1 MGNKLLCIVHART
14 CGAIVEIFLILVN
27 EKKNRKLIRVAGF
40 LVLLAWIEFEFQ
52 VSGSNLKLDPSFFF
66 TFMCYIKNKIR

>member
-27 EKKNRKLIRVAGF
+27 EKK
-40 LVLLAWIEFEFQ
+40 IE
-52 VSGSNLKLDPSFFF
+52 N
-66 TFMCYIKNKIR
+66 